1 MKDTVKEQAALFGAL
16 ADPTRLKLMQLLCHQ
31 DPPGCRCVNNL
42 SNLLGITQPAVSQH
56 MRVLKSVG
64 LVVGER
70 RGFRMHYAVV
80 PEALNRLQG
89 LLSETLN
96 LGKQGPDDTCESCDV
111 KEVSLG

>member
-1 MKDTVKEQAALFGAL
+1 MNDTVKEQAALFAAL
-16 ADPTRLKLMQLLCHQ
+16 SDPTRLKLMQLLCHQ

-64 LVVGER
+64 LVTGER

-80 PEALNRLQG
+80 PEGLKRLQG

-96 LGKQGPDDTCESCDV
+96 LSTQGLEDPCKNCDV
-111 KEVSLG
+111 KQ